1 MNRQANMYRALAAL
15 AVLALLLVIA
25 AFPLRVH
32 AEGEVPSDP
41 EPVKPPPIVGINTRV
56 TLSEGDKG
64 EIDPS
69 GMLTGL
75 DIDIPFLAEPPHYV
89 EVVPQKVERKTLLDP
104 SLAVPQRYQEAGEV
118 TCGAAALGMALEY
131 AELGGEGGSA
141 PSTAALVAD
150 LRKAGL
156 LYEVGTGVEELAYVA
171 REHGYRGTSA
181 FHGWTLAQLREQL
194 EQGRPVVVALGANGQ
209 GKPGHFVTVTGIS
222 EDGGWVSYNDPTFGA
237 RTVPTSEFLR
247 QWGLQGNSGLVVR
260 ESPLPAAADPMLPW
274 MGLFGALS
282 MMAVLVGRESARED
296 LKETYYA
303 LRKTLSDPRRMGLGG
318 RLGAGSPAGG
328 TCREPVYGYKAV
340 QRGYK
345 TVEKE
350 VPVYETKQVKT
361 GYKVVTRR
369 VPNYVTRKIQ
379 VGMKRVTRRV
389 PRYVEKR
396 VRVGTKKVTE
406 KVKVTR
412 YRTEPYYEWKKE
424 TRRVPVYRTRKY
436 VKYYKHKRVKD
447 WKLVRKYGRLTLQ
460 PTYRWKRVPVYGK
473 RKVCVG
479 WKTKTEMK
487 RVKRT
492 RVVPYTAVE
501 TRTKK
506 VPVFE
511 TRRVQDGYRTV
522 NEIVPVYDFRTFQE
536 GWKTVHESVPVYEE
550 ERVQVGT
557 EIVIENVPNYE
568 FVKVQTGWKE
578 TPPPPSTP
586 TPTPGPMPV
595 PMPKPYATP
604 YPESFGTTNKDTPE
618 LEGKWVSRGLRWVK
632 TIKNALTARAVA
644 FNTLKSGHV
653 SVSAP
658 SLPIGTRRGFL
669 QKYGFKGTR
678 YNSSTITGITG
689 RHLVSGAMSKGS
701 WITAGVTSLAG
712 NVIDYGFG
720 KNKDKGIASQ
730 EFAVS
735 SAVDTVMAVGTGLVA
750 AAFIAGLTAF
760 FGLTLPVWG
769 AIGFTA
775 GAGTFIGGALDF
787 MGAGDY
793 LKKKVNKAVDAA
805 EVGVQKLSRKV
816 VNGAKAWKGIAD
828 NAKVIGNVLSQRAK
842 DKVKEMAKSFNKNTN
857 ESIEKVNNIVNQKIK
872 NTTETVGS
880 FVSSLFGGG

>member
-447 WKLVRKYGRLTLQ
+447 WKMVRKNGRLTLQ

-473 RKVCVG
+473 KKVCVG
-479 WKTKTEMK
+479 HRAKTEMK
-487 RVKRT
+487 RIKRL
-492 RVVPYTAVE
+492 RSVPYTTVE
-501 TRTKK
+501 TRKK
-506 VPVFE
+506 RVPVYE
-511 TRRVQDGYRTV
+511 ARKVQDGYRTV

-550 ERVQVGT
+550 QRVQVGT
-557 EIVIENVPNYE
+557 KTVTEKVPNYE

-586 TPTPGPMPV
+586 TPTYTPQPKTV
-595 PMPKPYATP
+595 P
-604 YPESFGTTNKDTPE
+604 TPE
-618 LEGKWVSRGLRWVK
+618 LIGTPTPTQIIPHEPTPLNLTEMRYCDINLCKAYENQTYIGSNPYSIDDGISPKHDPLGGPWILMRIISLFNTIAGPEAYKRHLENSDPNVTAKVYCSQTEEGKY
-632 TIKNALTARAVA
+632 IKDTSIIN
-644 FNTLKSGHV
+644 KSGE
-653 SVSAP
+653 P
-658 SLPIGTRRGFL
+658 LKISLNIE
-669 QKYGFKGTR
+669 
-678 YNSSTITGITG
+678 NSNGEI
-689 RHLVSGAMSKGS
+689 V
-701 WITAGVTSLAG
+701 
-712 NVIDYGFG
+712 NVGPTW
-720 KNKDKGIASQ
+720 
-730 EFAVS
+730 V
-735 SAVDTVMAVGTGLVA
+735 
-750 AAFIAGLTAF
+750 
-760 FGLTLPVWG
+760 
-769 AIGFTA
+769 
-775 GAGTFIGGALDF
+775 
-787 MGAGDY
+787 
-793 LKKKVNKAVDAA
+793 
-805 EVGVQKLSRKV
+805 
-816 VNGAKAWKGIAD
+816 
-828 NAKVIGNVLSQRAK
+828 
-842 DKVKEMAKSFNKNTN
+842 
-857 ESIEKVNNIVNQKIK
+857 ESIDSENFIFNEFLSDIGDKKLMISNDGTASIDIWVVA
-872 NTTETVGS
+872 S
-880 FVSSLFGGG
+880 FTDPPLVRSMHFTIDGLDD